1 MIEKSPEFYKER
13 KEHRRK
19 TREILPYS
27 KQLEYPT
34 ERPEINIGVPAKE
47 LLKLRSSQQ
56 PEDRLFIET
65 LRIKIKERLKKEITH
80 EELQE
85 LDNLRKSADYEQG
98 LRDSDPDVRWGTAQ
112 SLSALAP
119 VNPELYAKLYEQGLR
134 DSDWGV
140 RRGTAQSLSI
150 LAQNVDFSKLNFI
163 EPIIQKHQVS
173 DDEKF
178 FIYARINQSLSCA
191 EDLGNIIL
199 HDIPTLRAIKEYA
212 RTINPHLP
220 EDKQTTNLDAFFDQN
235 QIRLAKLF
243 GIDRDLSREIIIQK
257 MQHFGFP
264 RLERTLALADTL
276 DSDTIVV
283 INSLIRQTGGFNFA
297 SFEKLLE
304 LSDAYNRMGLQSRFL
319 EITQEL
325 SQKEKPTPEKIIQE
339 ISRELLREFSKKL
352 GIESEIAPEAFG
364 QWNLEYL
371 SKLFFAERNFE
382 EESRNALKL
391 IVKATLQGDFRAI
404 ILNQQFDRSRYTEDE
419 LEAINEIQ
427 KHNQNVR
434 EAFQKAGI
442 NYDTWLSYPKT
453 REFTVGVSAQE
464 QEARFGSFTRELSE
478 VMINVLGSRRERK
491 PGILPQEKTKGLW
504 NSVFKKYGIKFQE
517 RELTIAKGKLS
528 PLDFQ
533 KPLEEVIAFLEKEMQ
548 SNPQEALGTNLDHLR
563 NLFRL
568 LPDLQKEAK
577 QKGYQLQIKLWDRQ
591 PGYDIFQGNYTH
603 CCIAV
608 ENFNRAAILD
618 YLVDTGMNVIEVKD
632 MNTNQTIA
640 QTFVFMAENQEKET
654 IAILDNIEINNDYR
668 GLADAIRQQLFAY
681 IADFVG
687 ALVKDPRQKIDT
699 VLLGTAYNDVGTEDL
714 LSRTEVIKKIGG
726 PGPQGTQYLDSFGS
740 AWVDPSHFTSRKL
753 FVALDNLRE
762 REFAEKFRSEKRG
775 AIEIISRLNED
786 VLQDILSVEQE
797 SFPIQMQSDAE
808 DLRQTLENPNGIQI
822 VIRSQEG
829 EVIGYLSSK
838 PQKDAYEELKH
849 WDPEMHQEDR
859 TLYVESI
866 AIKPE
871 ARNLRTFLTLGR
883 AFIEEAK
890 KRGYTKIT
898 MHARIAGDLAS
909 VLQKRYGAKAIRK
922 IENWHN
928 FGEPF
933 EYLEINLS
941 E

>member
-1 MIEKSPEFYKER
+1 VRYGTAQTLSALAPLNPELYVKLYK
-13 KEHRRK
+13 
-19 TREILPYS
+19 
-27 KQLEYPT
+27 
-34 ERPEINIGVPAKE
+34 
-47 LLKLRSSQQ
+47 
-56 PEDRLFIET
+56 
-65 LRIKIKERLKKEITH
+65 
-80 EELQE
+80 
-85 LDNLRKSADYEQG
+85 QG
-98 LRDSDPDVRWGTAQ
+98 LKDSDQYVRQYTAQ

-119 VNPELYAKLYEQGLR
+119 LNPELYVKLYEQGIKDM
-134 DSDWGV
+134 DSDV
-140 RRGTAQSLSI
+140 RYGTAQTLSA
-150 LAQNVDFSKLNFI
+150 LAQNADFSKLAFI
-163 EPIIQKHQVS
+163 EPIIQKHQIS

-178 FIYARINQSLSCA
+178 FMYARIKQSLSSD

-199 HDIPTLRAIKEYA
+199 YDIPTLRAIKEYA
-212 RTINPHLP
+212 RTINPYLP
-220 EDKQTTNLDAFFDQN
+220 EDKQTTNLDAFFEQN

-243 GIDRDLSREIIIQK
+243 GIDRDFSQEIIIQK
-257 MQHFGFP
+257 IQHFGFP

-283 INSLIRQTGGFNFA
+283 INSLIRQIGGFNFA

-304 LSDAYNRMGLQSRFL
+304 LSDAYNRMWLQSRFL
-319 EITQEL
+319 EIAKEF
-325 SQKEKPTPEKIIQE
+325 SQREKPPPEKIIQE
-339 ISRELLREFSKKL
+339 ISGELLKEFSKKL
-352 GIESEIAPEAFG
+352 DIESEISPEALG
-364 QWNLEYL
+364 QWNLEYI

-382 EESRNALKL
+382 EESRDALKL

-404 ILNQQFDRSRYTEDE
+404 ILNQKFDKSRYTEDE
-419 LEAINEIQ
+419 LEAIDEIQ

-434 EAFQKAGI
+434 KAFQNAGI

-464 QEARFGSFTRELSE
+464 QESRFRSFTRELSE

-491 PGILPQEKTKGLW
+491 PGILSEEKAKKLW
-504 NSVFKKYGIKFQE
+504 DSVFKKYGIKFQE
-517 RELTIAKGKLS
+517 GELTIAKGKLS

-563 NLFRL
+563 NLLGL
-568 LPDLQKEAK
+568 LPNLQKQAK
-577 QKGYQLQIKLWDRQ
+577 QKGYQFQIKLWDRQ

-618 YLVDTGMNVIEVKD
+618 YLVDTGINVIEVKD
-632 MNTNQTIA
+632 VNTNQTIA
-640 QTFVFMAENQEKET
+640 QTFIFMAENQEKET

-699 VLLGTAYNDVGTEDL
+699 VLLGTAYNDVETSDL
-714 LSRTEVIKKIGG
+714 LTRIEMIRKIGG

-740 AWVDPSHFTSRKL
+740 AWVDPSYFTSRKL

-762 REFAEKFRSEKRG
+762 REFAKKFKPERRE

-797 SFPIQMQSDAE
+797 SFPPQMQSDVE

-822 VIRSQEG
+822 VIKSQEG
-829 EVIGYLSSK
+829 NVIGYLSSK
-838 PQKDAYEELKH
+838 PQKDAYEELKK
-849 WDPEMHQEDR
+849 WDPEINQEDH
-859 TLYVESI
+859 TLYIESI

-871 ARNLRTFLTLGR
+871 ARNLTTFLTLGK
-883 AFIEEAK
+883 ALIEEAK

-898 MHARIAGDLAS
+898 MHARIAGNLSA
-909 VLQKRYGAKAIRK
+909 VLQKRYGAKVLRK

-941 E
+941 